1 VRPIGAILESLADVL
16 IDIERNRAAVKW
28 TRKEQLIRIL
38 WAVAQPF
45 FRFSPR
51 VFWGW
56 RVAMLRLFGAS
67 VGANVQIYPSVVIA
81 LPWNLTIDSH
91 ASVGDR
97 AILYNLGRVSI
108 GPGASISQGAH
119 LCAGTHDY
127 RKSSLPLLKLPISIG
142 EGAWVCADAFV
153 GPGVKIGNYAILG
166 ARAVAMRDIED
177 WTIATG
183 NPAKPTGLRP
193 RPISE

>member
-1 VRPIGAILESLADVL
+1 VADVL
-16 IDIERNRAAVKW
+16 IDVERNRAAVKW
-28 TRKEQLIRIL
+28 TRKEQFNRIL
-38 WAVAQPF
+38 WALAQPF

-51 VFWGW
+51 VLWWW

-67 VGANVQIYPSVVIA
+67 VGASVHIYPSVIIA
-81 LPWNLTIDSH
+81 LPWNLTIDDH

-97 AILYNLGRVSI
+97 VILYNLGRVSI

-127 RKSSLPLLKLPISIG
+127 RKADLPLLKLPITIG